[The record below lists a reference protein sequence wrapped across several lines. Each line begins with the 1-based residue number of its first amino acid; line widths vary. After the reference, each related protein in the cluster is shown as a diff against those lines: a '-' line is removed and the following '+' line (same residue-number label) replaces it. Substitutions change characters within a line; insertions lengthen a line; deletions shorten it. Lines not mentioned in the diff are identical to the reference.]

1 MVTDKTE
8 KIRSATIQD
17 FGDQW
22 QIHGQLDQD
31 FWCDPAMLR
40 DYLGPLIDVPEL
52 AGRHVA
58 EVGSGSGRI
67 IRMLSQC
74 NPDSLHAIEPSDGID
89 ILRENTRDLEGLTI
103 HHQRGDTFRIG
114 SLDYIFS
121 LGVIHHIK
129 DPLPTL
135 RNIRENLAP
144 DGKFVIWVY
153 GRENNGLYLA
163 FYRSVSAITRLLNDR
178 ILEFISTCLNYA
190 LLPYIFLCRH
200 LPLPLRDYLV
210 NVFAKCGMEKRKFI
224 IFDQLNPTYSKYYTG
239 PELVRT
245 LTAAGFRD
253 IETYH
258 RHGYSWTAVCS
269 K

>member
-1 MVTDKTE
+1 MVANKTE
-8 KIRSATIQD
+8 RIRSATIRD

-22 QIHGQLDQD
+22 QIHGRLDGD
-31 FWCDPAMLR
+31 YWCDVALLR
-40 DYLGPLIDVPEL
+40 DYFGPLVEL
-52 AGRHVA
+52 EALSGSRVA

-74 NPDSLHAIEPSDGID
+74 NPDALHAIEPSEGID
-89 ILRENTRDLEGLTI
+89 VLRENTRDLEGLTV
-103 HHQRGDTFRIG
+103 HRQRGNTFRIG

-135 RNIRENLAP
+135 KNIRKNLAP

-153 GRENNGLYLA
+153 GKENNGFYLA
-163 FYRSVSAITRLLNDR
+163 FYRSVSAVTRLLNDR
-178 ILEFISTCLNYA
+178 ILDWISACLNYA

-200 LPLPLRDYLV
+200 FPLPLHDYLV
-210 NVFAKCGMEKRKFI
+210 NVFSKCGMEKRKFI
-224 IFDQLNPTYSKYYTG
+224 IFDQLNPTYSKYYTER
-239 PELVRT
+239 ELIST
-245 LTAAGFRD
+245 LTAAGFRN
-253 IETYH
+253 IVTYH
-258 RHGYSWTAVCS
+258 RHSYSWTAVCS